1 MDGNK
6 QENKFGVPSLR
17 SLPMRPSVLMR
28 WFFSTF
34 RTIIIQEVV
43 SAELYGDTMLLSE
56 TPAEYS
62 H

>member
-1 MDGNK
+1 
-6 QENKFGVPSLR
+6 
-17 SLPMRPSVLMR
+17 MR

-43 SAELYGDTMLLSE
+43 SAELHSDTMLLSE

-62 H
+62 L